1 MSHHPIEATMENFK
15 DEVNTSVPV
24 ILDFGAEWCGPCKR
38 IVPVVEEVLREM
50 DGRLKFI
57 TINVDNNQEIA
68 SDYQVMSI
76 PTLIFVKDGKEIDR
90 IVGAVGKDSLVKKIN
105 SVFAI

>member
-1 MSHHPIEATMENFK
+1 MSSNLIEATMKNFK

-24 ILDFGAEWCGPCKR
+24 ILDFGAEWCSPCKR
-38 IVPVVEEVLREM
+38 IIPIIEEVAREM
-50 DGRLKFI
+50 NGRLKFI

-68 SDYQVMSI
+68 SDYQVMSV
-76 PTLIFVKDGKEIDR
+76 PTLIFIKKGKEIDR
-90 IVGAVGKDSLVKKIN
+90 IVGAVGKESLIKKIN